1 MKLWNTFQIHV
12 KLGPQS
18 WVEESGPAT
27 ATATSYSYRLQILVE
42 CWNPIQ
48 TARVCIRPQ
57 HHGKGCS
64 SQGFLHLHNHS
75 PPLAFQ
81 EGKGH
86 SQCSVESRQPRPPA
100 PFPTWLPTR
109 NLRKLRLSGQTNI
122 IYIFSGVCN
131 QTLHHPTPPSSPHL
145 TTFTSPSPSF
155 HTKSSMGDFT
165 AGIACL
171 RCKESS
177 AGRGVPLALTSA
189 RDRVLLL
196 WRLAVASSP
205 SPTTQTQHSSHQPL
219 QLSFIYCIIL

>member
-1 MKLWNTFQIHV
+1 MKNKFYHFYIHTRV
-12 KLGPQS
+12 EER
-18 WVEESGPAT
+18 VEESGPAT

-109 NLRKLRLSGQTNI
+109 NLRKLRLSGQTTI
-122 IYIFSGVCN
+122 IYIYDLKYLWGDGVSRI
-131 QTLHHPTPPSSPHL
+131 LKEVVFGELLWDISSWA
-145 TTFTSPSPSF
+145 T
-155 HTKSSMGDFT
+155 
-165 AGIACL
+165 
-171 RCKESS
+171 CK
-177 AGRGVPLALTSA
+177 ARPWLTSWTIA
-189 RDRVLLL
+189 
-196 WRLAVASSP
+196 
-205 SPTTQTQHSSHQPL
+205 TE
-219 QLSFIYCIIL
+219 